1 MLEKEG
7 VVFDCD
13 GKIDLDCFV
22 DVSSVSSTASAVSS
36 TTAQGGKKRKA
47 DDNTTSTTKKKTKS
61 KYFTD
66 TTTTQAQSTAT
77 PTISK
82 DILKQE
88 ILTLLQKRQ
97 VGKTC

>member
-1 MLEKEG
+1 MLEEEG

-13 GKIDLDCFV
+13 GKINIDCFV
-22 DVSSVSSTASAVSS
+22 DISSVMPSATSVSS

-47 DDNTTSTTKKKTKS
+47 NDNTSTKKKKTKS

-66 TTTTQAQSTAT
+66 TTTTQSTTAT
-77 PTISK
+77 TISEAT
-82 DILKQE
+82 LKQE

>member
-7 VVFDCD
+7 VAFDSD
-13 GKIDLDCFV
+13 GKINVDCFV
-22 DVSSVSSTASAVSS
+22 DILSSATSVSP
-36 TTAQGGKKRKA
+36 TTTQGNKKRKA
-47 DDNTTSTTKKKTKS
+47 DDNTTTKKKKTTS

-66 TTTTQAQSTAT
+66 SSTTQT
-77 PTISK
+77 TISK
-82 DILKQE
+82 DVLKQE

>member
-7 VVFDCD
+7 VVFDGD
-13 GKIDLDCFV
+13 GKIHIDCFV
-22 DVSSVSSTASAVSS
+22 DVSSEVSSTI
-36 TTAQGGKKRKA
+36 TAKGNNKKRKA
-47 DDNTTSTTKKKTKS
+47 DTSKTTTKKKKTKS

-66 TTTTQAQSTAT
+66 TNTTQSTTTTTTTTTTTSTGAT
-77 PTISK
+77 
-82 DILKQE
+82 LKQE